1 MSWDLGR
8 NVAGVAISL
17 GVVALAA
24 SCGSDTPAATS
35 NSVTINPSTYR
46 VIDPVTTSTVPE
58 DTGPDA
64 DGRSLVEQEYIVQ
77 EGDYPIAIAELY
89 DVEPEELRN
98 YNGWDEE
105 YEGFPDAGGEVR
117 IPSGALFI
125 DPNDITTTTTQEPE
139 RTPPST
145 DPTGE
150 NGENPEVTDTTA
162 PSEVDPQDCVPIT
175 YTVEVG
181 DNPTLIA
188 QKFDVT
194 LEALTATNGWDAEY
208 SNFQD
213 AGETITIPPGPSC
226 PPG

>member
-17 GVVALAA
+17 GLVALAA
-24 SCGSDTPAATS
+24 SCGSDTPAAST

-77 EGDYPIAIAELY
+77 EGDYPIAIADLY
-89 DVEPEELRN
+89 DVDVEELRN

-105 YEGFPDAGGEVR
+105 FDGFPDAGGEVR
-117 IPSGALFI
+117 IPPDALFV
-125 DPNDITTTTTQEPE
+125 DPSDITTTTDEPV

-145 DPTGE
+145 DETGE
-150 NGENPEVTDTTA
+150 NGDTGEPEVTPEPT
-162 PSEVDPQDCVPIT
+162 EVDPQDCVPIT

-194 LEALTATNGWDAEY
+194 LEALTAANGWDAEY
-208 SNFQD
+208 SNFPD
-213 AGETITIPPGPSC
+213 AGETITIPPAPSC
-226 PPG
+226 TPG